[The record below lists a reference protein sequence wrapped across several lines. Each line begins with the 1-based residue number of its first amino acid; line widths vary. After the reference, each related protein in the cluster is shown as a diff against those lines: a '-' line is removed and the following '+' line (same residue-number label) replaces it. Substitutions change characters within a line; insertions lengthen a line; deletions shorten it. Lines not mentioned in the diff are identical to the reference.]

1 MHDDKIY
8 SKYINKNKE
17 VESVISSVVE
27 RCPKDEVDWGISRSE
42 WEIAVSQALEQ
53 AAPIN
58 PYLQNLP
65 IDEEIYALDAIAWVK
80 GSQNVDCRPK
90 VYDGVTKSWKLL
102 DTGSA
107 VTVIKKG
114 PEDKIDESRSLQAV
128 NGTVIKSYGQRVI
141 NVQIGRKSY
150 PILATVADIG
160 QDIIGWDFIVQHKLS
175 FDWSEIGD
183 LYIVDK
189 KAQIK
194 QPLKFVTVPTN
205 TLRTAGVHKFS

>member
-27 RCPKDEVDWGISRSE
+27 RCPKDEVDWGISRSK

-107 VTVIKKG
+107 VTVIKKV
-114 PEDKIDESRSLQAV
+114 PKTKLMSHEVYRQSMVQSSNHMVKESLMY
-128 NGTVIKSYGQRVI
+128 K
-141 NVQIGRKSY
+141 
-150 PILATVADIG
+150 
-160 QDIIGWDFIVQHKLS
+160 
-175 FDWSEIGD
+175 
-183 LYIVDK
+183 
-189 KAQIK
+189 
-194 QPLKFVTVPTN
+194 
-205 TLRTAGVHKFS
+205 